1 MNVLPVI
8 FVESSGRLQ
17 NGSIF
22 MRISSQIL
30 QNRVLKHGDGN
41 NVWDHFKVI
50 ETDVEPGFP
59 CYDGKTTH
67 ICIKT
72 WLDSVCRC
80 CIIH

>member
-17 NGSIF
+17 NESIF

-41 NVWDHFKVI
+41 NVWDHCEMK
-50 ETDVEPGFP
+50 ETDYEPG
-59 CYDGKTTH
+59 GVS
-67 ICIKT
+67 
-72 WLDSVCRC
+72 LL
-80 CIIH
+80 